1 MKRRNFI
8 ATLLALPA
16 FLLTPTKWFGPR
28 DSGSWIPPEVD
39 MTPDWNRCVARC
51 TYHPSHV
58 GEAGYIFDGCGACF
72 GPSDAVSVCDQ
83 QPG

>member
-16 FLLTPTKWFGPR
+16 LLTPTKWFGPR

-51 TYHPSHV
+51 TYRPYRV
-58 GEAGYIFDGCGACF
+58 GEAEE
-72 GPSDAVSVCDQ
+72 AVNS
-83 QPG
+83 